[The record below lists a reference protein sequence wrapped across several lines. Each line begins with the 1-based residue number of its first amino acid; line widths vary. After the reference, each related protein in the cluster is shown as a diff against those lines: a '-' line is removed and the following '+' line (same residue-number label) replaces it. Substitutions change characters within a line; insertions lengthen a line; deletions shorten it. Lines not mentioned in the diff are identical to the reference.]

1 MSNNNGEKYFWRT
14 LPGILTG
21 IAAVISAIGGLIL
34 ALNAAGI
41 ITISP
46 VTPTPTP
53 TPPLIPTQTTTPPTS
68 DPGASDLFIS
78 EHSFNPINPTC
89 CDPVSVRIAI
99 KNKGNVKSKAFT
111 VQWWANENDAM
122 HTNTWRIE
130 SLNTQEEKILTYTYD
145 RYTKNGN
152 FIAKVIVDSTTEII
166 ESNEEN
172 NQDKKPISINVFYP
186 SNQPIWG
193 GGWTNIVPSNHMGQ
207 SFFLK
212 GSYLSA
218 VEVGIITGNLGQG
231 GDSITMRILS
241 EDKRILFNKSQYV
254 SEGFNGWLRF
264 DMPGEGL
271 SVTPCSNLI
280 IELEDTGKVVFG
292 WKYGSNT
299 YPDGSAIVFG
309 SYKSNRDN
317 FFRVNP

>member
-1 MSNNNGEKYFWRT
+1 
-14 LPGILTG
+14 GILTG

-41 ITISP
+41 IPISP

-53 TPPLIPTQTTTPPTS
+53 TPPTS
-68 DPGASDLFIS
+68 DADASDLFIS
-78 EHSFNPINPTC
+78 DHSFYPINPTC
-89 CDPVSVRIAI
+89 CDPVSIRIAI
-99 KNKGNVKSKAFT
+99 KNKGNIKSKAFT

-122 HTNTWRIE
+122 PANTWRIE

-152 FIAKVIVDSTTEII
+152 FIAKVIVDSATEII

-172 NQDKKPISINVFYP
+172 NQDKKPISIKVFYP
-186 SNQPIWG
+186 SNQPIWE

-218 VEVGIITGNLGQG
+218 VEVGIITGNPGKG

-241 EDKRILFNKSQYV
+241 EDKGILFNKSQYV

-264 DMPGEGL
+264 DMPGESL

-299 YPDGSAIVFG
+299 YPNGSAINFG
-309 SYKSNRDN
+309 SYVTDEDF

>member
-1 MSNNNGEKYFWRT
+1 MSNKNEEKSFWRT

-41 ITISP
+41 IPISP

-53 TPPLIPTQTTTPPTS
+53 TPPTS
-68 DPGASDLFIS
+68 DADASDLFIS
-78 EHSFNPINPTC
+78 DHSFYPINPTC
-89 CDPVSVRIAI
+89 CDPVSIRIAI
-99 KNKGNVKSKAFT
+99 KNKGNIKSKAFT

-122 HTNTWRIE
+122 PANTWRIE

-152 FIAKVIVDSTTEII
+152 FIAKVIVDSATEII

-172 NQDKKPISINVFYP
+172 NQDKKPISIKVFYP
-186 SNQPIWG
+186 SNQPIWE

-218 VEVGIITGNLGQG
+218 VEVGIITGNPGKG

-241 EDKRILFNKSQYV
+241 EDKGILFNKSQYV

-264 DMPGEGL
+264 DMPGESL

-299 YPDGSAIVFG
+299 YPNGSAINFG
-309 SYKSNRDN
+309 SYVTDEDF